1 MTSKN
6 IVNDQLWLSTNNRI
20 YSSNVERLSRKH
32 LYFIASKK
40 RLSLSHRHRNL
51 TAEVSLLATY
61 GLTQ

>member
-20 YSSNVERLSRKH
+20 YSSNVKRLSRKH

-40 RLSLSHRHRNL
+40 DYRYRI
-51 TAEVSLLATY
+51 ATEI
-61 GLTQ
+61 